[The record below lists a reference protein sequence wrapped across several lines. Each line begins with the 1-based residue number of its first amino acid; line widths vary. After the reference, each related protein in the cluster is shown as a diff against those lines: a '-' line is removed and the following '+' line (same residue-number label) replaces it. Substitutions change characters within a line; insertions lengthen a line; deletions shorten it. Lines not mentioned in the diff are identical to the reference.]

1 MNENFLQAILQSIAW
16 LLTRLLSVLTPLF
29 IGLAIAYLLHPAV
42 DWLTQKLRRRGLA
55 ILLTY
60 LLAACF
66 LGGLICG
73 FVILI
78 LGALPQG
85 SPREITTQIFAYFE
99 SAYQAAD
106 AYLSDFLPDGMP
118 SPIAAGL
125 GQLSESLERRFS
137 VEAAVTFLSGLGNA
151 MLHFFIGLVA
161 SVYLLKDRDFFYM
174 LWERLLSVL
183 LTQRAHGLLNEN
195 LSEINQVLS
204 TFVKGAMIDSLIIAF
219 LSSVVLTALQV
230 DYAVIIGL
238 LDGVLNIIPYF
249 GPFFGMLP
257 AFAVAAVTAGPM
269 HGMFAVFGL
278 FVVQQIDANYIYP
291 KVVGGSTGLHP
302 LFVLLSVSLF
312 GSFFGIGG
320 MLLAVPIAGIVQI
333 FIKNGHSVVK
343 L

>member
-118 SPIAAGL
+118 SPISAGL

-257 AFAVAAVTAGPM
+257 AFAVAAVTAGPL

-333 FIKNGHSVVK
+333 FIKKWAFSR
-343 L
+343 

>member
-42 DWLTQKLRRRGLA
+42 DWLTRKLRRRGLA

-125 GQLSESLERRFS
+125 EQLSESLERRFS

-257 AFAVAAVTAGPM
+257 AFAVAAVTAGPL

-333 FIKNGHSVVK
+333 FIKKWAFSR
-343 L
+343 

>member
-66 LGGLICG
+66 LGSLICG

-125 GQLSESLERRFS
+125 EQLSESLERRFS

-257 AFAVAAVTAGPM
+257 AFAVAAVTAGPL

-333 FIKNGHSVVK
+333 FIKKWAFSR
-343 L
+343 

>member
-137 VEAAVTFLSGLGNA
+137 VEPAVTFLSGLGNA

-161 SVYLLKDRDFFYM
+161 SVYLLKDQDFFYM

-257 AFAVAAVTAGPM
+257 AFAVAAVTAGPL

-333 FIKNGHSVVK
+333 FIKKWAFSR
-343 L
+343 

>member
-161 SVYLLKDRDFFYM
+161 FCTRGRKPGKY
-174 LWERLLSVL
+174 
-183 LTQRAHGLLNEN
+183 EN
-195 LSEINQVLS
+195 G
-204 TFVKGAMIDSLIIAF
+204 K
-219 LSSVVLTALQV
+219 
-230 DYAVIIGL
+230 
-238 LDGVLNIIPYF
+238 
-249 GPFFGMLP
+249 
-257 AFAVAAVTAGPM
+257 
-269 HGMFAVFGL
+269 
-278 FVVQQIDANYIYP
+278 
-291 KVVGGSTGLHP
+291 
-302 LFVLLSVSLF
+302 
-312 GSFFGIGG
+312 
-320 MLLAVPIAGIVQI
+320 
-333 FIKNGHSVVK
+333 
-343 L
+343 

>member
-16 LLTRLLSVLTPLF
+16 LLTRLLSILTPLF

-73 FVILI
+73 FLILI

-125 GQLSESLERRFS
+125 EQLSESLERRFS

-151 MLHFFIGLVA
+151 ILHFFIGLVA
-161 SVYLLKDRDFFYM
+161 SVYLLKDRDFFFM

-219 LSSVVLTALQV
+219 LSSVVLTVLQV

-257 AFAVAAVTAGPM
+257 AFAVAAVTAGPL

-333 FIKNGHSVVK
+333 FIKKWTFSR
-343 L
+343 

>member
-106 AYLSDFLPDGMP
+106 AYLSVFLPDGMP

-257 AFAVAAVTAGPM
+257 AFAVAAVTAGPL

-333 FIKNGHSVVK
+333 FIKKWAFSR
-343 L
+343 

>member
-257 AFAVAAVTAGPM
+257 AFAVAAVTAGPL

-312 GSFFGIGG
+312 GSFFGIGV

-333 FIKNGHSVVK
+333 FIKKWAFSR
-343 L
+343 

>member
-125 GQLSESLERRFS
+125 EQLSESLERRFS

-257 AFAVAAVTAGPM
+257 AFAVAAVTAGPL

-320 MLLAVPIAGIVQI
+320 MLLAIPIAGIVQI
-333 FIKNGHSVVK
+333 FIKKWAFSR
-343 L
+343 

>member
-125 GQLSESLERRFS
+125 EQLSESLERRFS
-137 VEAAVTFLSGLGNA
+137 VEAAGTFLSGLGNA

-257 AFAVAAVTAGPM
+257 AFAVAAVTAGPL

-333 FIKNGHSVVK
+333 FIKKWAFSR
-343 L
+343 

>member
-99 SAYQAAD
+99 RAYQAAD

-125 GQLSESLERRFS
+125 EQLSESLERRFS

-257 AFAVAAVTAGPM
+257 AFAVAAVTAGPL
-269 HGMFAVFGL
+269 HVRGFRSVR
-278 FVVQQIDANYIYP
+278 
-291 KVVGGSTGLHP
+291 GS
-302 LFVLLSVSLF
+302 
-312 GSFFGIGG
+312 
-320 MLLAVPIAGIVQI
+320 AD
-333 FIKNGHSVVK
+333 
-343 L
+343 

>member
-125 GQLSESLERRFS
+125 EQLSESLERRFS

-257 AFAVAAVTAGPM
+257 AFAVAAVTAGPL

-278 FVVQQIDANYIYP
+278 FVVQQIDTNYIYP

-333 FIKNGHSVVK
+333 FIKKWAFSR
-343 L
+343 

>member
-257 AFAVAAVTAGPM
+257 AFAVAAVTAGPL

-312 GSFFGIGG
+312 GSFLGIGG

-333 FIKNGHSVVK
+333 FKKKWAFSR
-343 L
+343 

>member
-125 GQLSESLERRFS
+125 EQLSESLERRFS

-151 MLHFFIGLVA
+151 MLHFFICLVA

-257 AFAVAAVTAGPM
+257 AFAVAAVTAGPL

-333 FIKNGHSVVK
+333 FIKKWAFSR
-343 L
+343 

>member
-125 GQLSESLERRFS
+125 EQLSESLERRFS

-257 AFAVAAVTAGPM
+257 AFAVAAVTAGPL

-302 LFVLLSVSLF
+302 LFVVLSVSLF

-333 FIKNGHSVVK
+333 FIKKWAFSR
-343 L
+343 

>member
-125 GQLSESLERRFS
+125 EQLSESLERRFS

-161 SVYLLKDRDFFYM
+161 SVYLLKDRDFFFM

-257 AFAVAAVTAGPM
+257 AFAVAAVTAGPL

-278 FVVQQIDANYIYP
+278 FMVQQIDANYIYP

-333 FIKNGHSVVK
+333 FIKKWAFSR
-343 L
+343 

>member
-1 MNENFLQAILQSIAW
+1 M
-16 LLTRLLSVLTPLF
+16 
-29 IGLAIAYLLHPAV
+29 
-42 DWLTQKLRRRGLA
+42 
-55 ILLTY
+55 
-60 LLAACF
+60 
-66 LGGLICG
+66 
-73 FVILI
+73 
-78 LGALPQG
+78 
-85 SPREITTQIFAYFE
+85 
-99 SAYQAAD
+99 
-106 AYLSDFLPDGMP
+106 
-118 SPIAAGL
+118 
-125 GQLSESLERRFS
+125 
-137 VEAAVTFLSGLGNA
+137 
-151 MLHFFIGLVA
+151 
-161 SVYLLKDRDFFYM
+161 
-174 LWERLLSVL
+174 L

-219 LSSVVLTALQV
+219 LSSVVLTVLQV

-257 AFAVAAVTAGPM
+257 AFAVAAVTAGPL
-269 HGMFAVFGL
+269 HGMFAVLGL

-333 FIKNGHSVVK
+333 FIKKWAFSR
-343 L
+343 

>member
-1 MNENFLQAILQSIAW
+1 MTENFLQAILQSIAW

-125 GQLSESLERRFS
+125 EQLSESLERRFS

-257 AFAVAAVTAGPM
+257 AFAVAAVTAGPL

-333 FIKNGHSVVK
+333 FIKKWAFSR
-343 L
+343 

>member
-137 VEAAVTFLSGLGNA
+137 VEAAVTFLSGLSNA

-257 AFAVAAVTAGPM
+257 AFAVAAVTAGPL

-312 GSFFGIGG
+312 GSFLGIGG

-333 FIKNGHSVVK
+333 FIKKWAFSR
-343 L
+343 

>member
-125 GQLSESLERRFS
+125 EQLSESLERRFS

-161 SVYLLKDRDFFYM
+161 SVYLLKDRDFFFT

-219 LSSVVLTALQV
+219 LSSVVLTVLQV

-257 AFAVAAVTAGPM
+257 AFAVAAVTAGPL
-269 HGMFAVFGL
+269 HGMFAVLGL

-333 FIKNGHSVVK
+333 FIKKWAFSR
-343 L
+343 

>member
-125 GQLSESLERRFS
+125 EQLSESLERRFS

-257 AFAVAAVTAGPM
+257 AFAVAAVTAGPL

-333 FIKNGHSVVK
+333 FIKKWEFSR
-343 L
+343 

>member
-125 GQLSESLERRFS
+125 EQLSESLERRFS

-257 AFAVAAVTAGPM
+257 AFAVAAVTAGPL

-333 FIKNGHSVVK
+333 FIKKWAFS

>member
-161 SVYLLKDRDFFYM
+161 SVYLLKNRDFFYM

-257 AFAVAAVTAGPM
+257 AFAVAAVTAGPL

-333 FIKNGHSVVK
+333 FIKKWAFSR
-343 L
+343 

>member
-66 LGGLICG
+66 LGSLICG

-257 AFAVAAVTAGPM
+257 AFAVAAVTAGPL

-333 FIKNGHSVVK
+333 FIKKWAFSR
-343 L
+343 

>member
-99 SAYQAAD
+99 SAYQATD

-125 GQLSESLERRFS
+125 EQLSESLERRFS
-137 VEAAVTFLSGLGNA
+137 VEAAVTFLSGFGNA

-257 AFAVAAVTAGPM
+257 AFAVAAVTAGPL

-333 FIKNGHSVVK
+333 FIKKWAFSR
-343 L
+343 

>member
-1 MNENFLQAILQSIAW
+1 MNDNFLQAILQSIAW

-125 GQLSESLERRFS
+125 EQLSESLERRFS

-257 AFAVAAVTAGPM
+257 AFAVAAVTAGPL

-333 FIKNGHSVVK
+333 FIKKWAFSR
-343 L
+343 

>member
-1 MNENFLQAILQSIAW
+1 MNENFLQAILQRIAW
-16 LLTRLLSVLTPLF
+16 LLTRLLSVLPPLF
-29 IGLAIAYLLHPAV
+29 IGLAIASLLHPAV

-125 GQLSESLERRFS
+125 EQLSESLERRFS

-257 AFAVAAVTAGPM
+257 AFAVAAVTAGPL

-333 FIKNGHSVVK
+333 FIKKWAFSR
-343 L
+343 

>member
-106 AYLSDFLPDGMP
+106 AYLSDFLPDGRP

-257 AFAVAAVTAGPM
+257 AFAVAAVTAGPL

-333 FIKNGHSVVK
+333 FIKKWAFSR
-343 L
+343 

>member
-16 LLTRLLSVLTPLF
+16 LLTRLLSILTPLF

-125 GQLSESLERRFS
+125 EQLSESLERRFS
-137 VEAAVTFLSGLGNA
+137 VEAVVTFLSGLGNA

-257 AFAVAAVTAGPM
+257 AFAVAAVTAGPL

-333 FIKNGHSVVK
+333 FIKKWAFSR
-343 L
+343 

>member
-257 AFAVAAVTAGPM
+257 AFAVAAVTAGPL

-312 GSFFGIGG
+312 GSFLGIGG

>member
-73 FVILI
+73 FVVLI

-125 GQLSESLERRFS
+125 EQLSESLERRFS

-151 MLHFFIGLVA
+151 MLHFFIGVVA

-257 AFAVAAVTAGPM
+257 AFAVAAVTAGPL

-333 FIKNGHSVVK
+333 FIKKWAFSR
-343 L
+343 

>member
-16 LLTRLLSVLTPLF
+16 LLTRLLSILTPLF

-125 GQLSESLERRFS
+125 EQLSESLERRFS

-257 AFAVAAVTAGPM
+257 AFAVAAVTAGPL

-312 GSFFGIGG
+312 RSFFGIGG

-333 FIKNGHSVVK
+333 CIKKWAFSR
-343 L
+343 

>member
-161 SVYLLKDRDFFYM
+161 SVYLLKDRDFFHM

-238 LDGVLNIIPYF
+238 LDGVLNIFPYF

-257 AFAVAAVTAGPM
+257 AFAVAAVTAGPL

-333 FIKNGHSVVK
+333 FIKKWAFSR
-343 L
+343 

>member
-161 SVYLLKDRDFFYM
+161 SVYLLKDRDFFFM

>member
-16 LLTRLLSVLTPLF
+16 LLTRLLSILTPLF

-204 TFVKGAMIDSLIIAF
+204 TFVKGAMIDSLMIAF
-219 LSSVVLTALQV
+219 LSSAVLTALQV

-238 LDGVLNIIPYF
+238 LDGVLNVIPYF
-249 GPFFGMLP
+249 GPFFGMIP
-257 AFAVAAVTAGPM
+257 AFAVAAVTDGPL
-269 HGMFAVFGL
+269 HGALAVAGL

-302 LFVLLSVSLF
+302 LFVLLSVSIF
-312 GSFFGIGG
+312 GSFFGIIG
-320 MLLAVPIAGIVQI
+320 MLLAVPLAGIAQI
-333 FIKNGHSVVK
+333 FMKKWALSK
-343 L
+343 

>member
-1 MNENFLQAILQSIAW
+1 
-16 LLTRLLSVLTPLF
+16 
-29 IGLAIAYLLHPAV
+29 
-42 DWLTQKLRRRGLA
+42 
-55 ILLTY
+55 
-60 LLAACF
+60 
-66 LGGLICG
+66 
-73 FVILI
+73 
-78 LGALPQG
+78 
-85 SPREITTQIFAYFE
+85 
-99 SAYQAAD
+99 
-106 AYLSDFLPDGMP
+106 
-118 SPIAAGL
+118 
-125 GQLSESLERRFS
+125 
-137 VEAAVTFLSGLGNA
+137 

-257 AFAVAAVTAGPM
+257 AFAVAAVTAGPL

-333 FIKNGHSVVK
+333 FIKKWAFSR
-343 L
+343 